1 MKEASDEHEEQW
13 ERDLRNALAKLP
25 LEPAPRRL
33 QRKLAA
39 IPRRQRWYWL
49 AGWRPAWALMFLAIP
64 LTLLVVV
71 QQHRLEQQEQALAEQ
86 AQQIDDAR
94 RELALALSY
103 LDKAN
108 DIAERKIAEALENG
122 LARPVQDNTRYGL
135 QKPLEITRE
144 YQL

>member
-1 MKEASDEHEEQW
+1 MTEASDEDEEQW

-33 QRKLAA
+33 RHKLAA
-39 IPRRQRWYWL
+39 IPRRQRWHWL
-49 AGWRPAWALMFLAIP
+49 AGWRPAWAVILMAIP
-64 LTLLVVV
+64 LTLLVVM
-71 QQHRLEQQEQALAEQ
+71 QQQRLDQQEQALAQQ

-108 DIAERKIAEALENG
+108 EITERKIAEALENG

-135 QKPLEITRE
+135 EKPLEITRE